1 MNQRTYRKTSAR
13 RKSSAPSSEFL
24 HVLLFYIL
32 PFIVI
37 NSIIFFVVTS
47 KPKYE
52 LVVAETDDYRTTTAT
67 FTITS
72 HMPLRNVTIT
82 YNSEP
87 LDLVKVGNKSYQA
100 TLTNNG
106 ILDVFMENFNGMSV
120 SNYEV
125 VDILDDEAPSITSY
139 DMNEGQLTVV
149 VTDSQSGIDYDSLYG
164 TAPDQTV
171 VLPSSI
177 DKTTGTVVFPID
189 QNGLTLSIKD
199 LSGNEYLPS
208 FSVVKGE
215 DTDNNPATEEQ
226 QILIQ

>member
-1 MNQRTYRKTSAR
+1 
-13 RKSSAPSSEFL
+13 
-24 HVLLFYIL
+24 
-32 PFIVI
+32 
-37 NSIIFFVVTS
+37 
-47 KPKYE
+47 
-52 LVVAETDDYRTTTAT
+52 
-67 FTITS
+67 
-72 HMPLRNVTIT
+72 
-82 YNSEP
+82 
-87 LDLVKVGNKSYQA
+87 
-100 TLTNNG
+100 
-106 ILDVFMENFNGMSV
+106 MENFNGMSV